1 MEVYHHEDLHPRRL
15 HVEQTEEEG
24 LVLLPRETQEEEMED
39 VEGQA
44 GETGTLGVMNA
55 SAGCQA
61 ICHHVL
67 SLQGPY
73 HRMGHVMKEVKS
85 SPELLEHF
93 CLIA

>member
-44 GETGTLGVMNA
+44 GETGTRDVTL
-55 SAGCQA
+55 
-61 ICHHVL
+61 
-67 SLQGPY
+67 
-73 HRMGHVMKEVKS
+73 
-85 SPELLEHF
+85 
-93 CLIA
+93 